1 MADSNLG
8 TATIVYDHPE
18 EGTVEKTVKNEH
30 VAYFQDHWML
40 KRDEDEAGNDVV
52 RRIPVER
59 VHYVDRSVETFEDE
73 IGSVRK
79 QVENVANDIRSK
91 LLGTGSERDQRTG
104 EPVEITVEDDSES
117 GDNSTER

>member
-30 VAYFQDHWML
+30 VAYFQDHWIL

-104 EPVEITVEDDSES
+104 EPVEITVEDDSEP
-117 GDNSTER
+117 GDDSTER